1 MKKNYML
8 ALAAGLMT
16 LSLAACG
23 QKAADNKET
32 TAAAAET
39 TAAGEAE
46 TSSTD
51 TTATASEIS
60 SDDPEVQKLE
70 AMTVPT
76 EPMLKD
82 MGTVKL
88 PDLTTIMVE
97 TTKKLTVD
105 DAMVDSQINYLLQQ
119 FMTETDEA
127 AKSGD
132 TVNIDYIGTIDGEA
146 FDGGTATGYDLS
158 LGSGTFID
166 GFEDQLIGH
175 KKGDKVTVKVTFPS
189 DYSNTD
195 LAGKDAEFAVTIN
208 SVKTTPELTEQWLK
222 DNASAIGTS
231 ATTIDEFRSEQKGLL
246 EAQINYQYDSNVHQ
260 SALEQIVD
268 KSEFSISD
276 EMNDYAYAYVVQQEI
291 QQYQQYG
298 YDLAGAMNVLG
309 ISVSDFETEMKSYA
323 EDFAKQKLVMK
334 TIAEEQNIS
343 ATSEMLDALAEKI
356 SGLSGTK
363 TNRIQLIEKYGGD
376 AVKEE
381 AVNDAVFDYIV
392 SQIKVIE
399 TETTTAAN

>member
-8 ALAAGLMT
+8 ALAAGFMT

-392 SQIKVIE
+392 SQIKVVE

>member
-195 LAGKDAEFAVTIN
+195 LAGKDAEFDVTIN

-392 SQIKVIE
+392 SQIKVVE

>member
-309 ISVSDFETEMKSYA
+309 ISISDFETEMKSYA

-392 SQIKVIE
+392 SQIKVVE

>member
-23 QKAADNKET
+23 QKTADNKET

-392 SQIKVIE
+392 SQIKVVE

>member
-334 TIAEEQNIS
+334 TIAEEKNIS

-392 SQIKVIE
+392 SQIKVVE

>member
-392 SQIKVIE
+392 SQIKVAE

>member
-1 MKKNYML
+1 MKKNNML

-392 SQIKVIE
+392 SQIKVVE